1 MAQQGG
7 SSEGPARQQGGF
19 GEGPANAEIEVM
31 ETLTSADGRLRPGGA
46 TAGSAS
52 LRQASYTGASRYLDE
67 LWSAWALVSRG
78 SGSLGVQ
85 ALSLEALLL

>member
-7 SSEGPARQQGGF
+7 SSEGPARQQGDF

-52 LRQASYTGASRYLDE
+52 LRQASYTGARYLDE
-67 LWSAWALVSRG
+67 LGSAWALVSRG